1 MIQTTVTYIVQYD
14 DPDRT
19 VDGVT
24 KTRHF
29 PSEQE
34 SREFVQRLDQMA
46 PNAKN
51 VQIIRQKTTQERT
64 NIY

>member
-1 MIQTTVTYIVQYD
+1 MIQISLTYIVQYD

-19 VDGVT
+19 VEGLT

-34 SREFVQRLDQMA
+34 SREFVQRLHDMA
-46 PNAKN
+46 PRATN